1 MCSIRVLIPKWKVK
15 TKLKVALYVL
25 IGLKE
30 SKTKQAKNASISTIA
45 VTLSKLR
52 FFSTYNVYFSALGK
66 RMFVNEIMILR

>member
-30 SKTKQAKNASISTIA
+30 SKTKQAKNANISTIA
-45 VTLSKLR
+45 VTLSKLI
-52 FFSTYNVYFSALGK
+52 FF
-66 RMFVNEIMILR
+66 